1 MREIRYGIGIGVVC
15 LMTTFF
21 CTPLDA
27 AVIYYRVSEKKSAP
41 TTISPQKKLTPKVT
55 PVKKKTTAQVESK
68 TLTKKPVTS
77 IVKKVAPLPVKKST
91 NVPVKKSG
99 PEKPVSASIV
109 DFKVNTLGVE
119 KKNVS
124 DVVKQEVVNQAAQRE
139 EAEKKAAR
147 ETLIQLTKKRSE
159 LEKEAADALLP
170 KLAVNPGDIAYREK
184 LKKDQR
190 IEELYDQFS
199 KLQSQVD
206 SLENDIRTLSKENT
220 PSDTSS
226 TTGKLMSLQKTKF
239 LLLRQQEDLLQQ
251 IELKES
257 YITQL
262 VELAKRDYEFTKRLY
277 DSYMEKYTQTQSFL
291 KSL

>member
-1 MREIRYGIGIGVVC
+1 MVGKIRYGIYISALSFVFVVLC
-15 LMTTFF
+15 MPVEAT
-21 CTPLDA
+21 
-27 AVIYYRVSEKKSAP
+27 VIYYRVSEKKDTSTPLQKTQLKAPPIKKTVTPAKSAP
-41 TTISPQKKLTPKVT
+41 SI
-55 PVKKKTTAQVESK
+55 
-68 TLTKKPVTS
+68 KKPVTPATKKKAAVPATKKTTS
-77 IVKKVAPLPVKKST
+77 SVVVKKNEPAKQ
-91 NVPVKKSG
+91 
-99 PEKPVSASIV
+99 VSATVV
-109 DFKVNTLGVE
+109 DFKVDVKNGE

-124 DVVKQEVVNQAAQRE
+124 EVVKQEVIDQVAQQQ

-147 ETLIQLTKKRSE
+147 EALIQLTKKRAE
-159 LEKEAADALLP
+159 LEKEAADALLS
-170 KLAVNPGDIAYREK
+170 KLATNPGDASYREK
-184 LKKDQR
+184 MKQDQK
-190 IEELYDQFS
+190 IGELYSQFS

-220 PSDTSS
+220 PLDTSS
-226 TTGKLMSLQKTKF
+226 TTGRLMSLQKTKF

-257 YITQL
+257 YITQF